1 MRCSPRRAAFSGFAV
16 LRAALRETVL
26 MTKELGFDPMG
37 VRLMNDYG
45 AELPLWLDDPDLDGD
60 DLDLSDELRAD
71 LMAFAERWEA
81 GIDPEVFDD
90 RWDGVFVMQSLV
102 SAKYMLNRL
111 VHPARQRA
119 ARADAK
125 DMRRVGEALAVRVQ
139 DELGPAY
146 RVRYQH

>member
-1 MRCSPRRAAFSGFAV
+1 
-16 LRAALRETVL
+16 
-26 MTKELGFDPMG
+26 MTKKLGLDPMG
-37 VRLMNDYG
+37 VRVMNDYG
-45 AELPLWLDDPDLDGD
+45 IDLPLWLDDPDLDGD
-60 DLDLSDELRAD
+60 DLDLSDGLRAD

-90 RWDGVFVMQSLV
+90 RWAGVPVMDTLVGVRYSLG
-102 SAKYMLNRL
+102 RL
-111 VHPARQRA
+111 LHPARQRA
-119 ARADAK
+119 ARAEAK